1 MKLSKHIQFL
11 KRFLIG
17 ILLLLS
23 VIGCTPLKVYKT
35 PSPSFYGN
43 IDNTSLVNGYP
54 KQKQTWVVFS
64 DRENNR
70 VSPTKEEDITLVYK
84 ELKFLEP
91 LIVLKKRKGMFKVG
105 EYTPTSL
112 NDGKLTLKKGKI
124 KVKGWI
130 PQERLLL
137 WSKGLRSAETGF
149 ATKAILTV
157 SDPEVFAT
165 PNDFLEN
172 DSVIVYK
179 TPNLSEKAK
188 KRSIGDLVYIYKE
201 SADKEMLL
209 IGKEPASIVDSIQS
223 SVYGWVSKKMVS
235 VWGERTAIQLPSNAF
250 SADIFLHKKQD
261 SLQSIPAI
269 SLKEIKQRNR
279 IENIYPTTVKEM
291 SHSPKEVRFLD
302 NPFDYSQNKI
312 YNILGNSI
320 YYPKYKEILYN
331 NRKLNLVFVLDGSE
345 NNRLYIPTLKS
356 LLQEL
361 QLQFSK
367 MDYFSTIR
375 LAGVVYKSDNCGVS
389 NLSSPL
395 TTDYEDVIDF
405 FDDKLQELKCKDA
418 VKGQPVEQGILTA
431 TRLLYEAQAKDQTNM
446 IVLVGTTASA
456 YPSTGILADAI
467 TRVKARLICFQ
478 TQAKSDDTYNNF
490 VLLAEKL
497 VINSAKNISELK
509 KEKIVNP
516 QDVSLEN
523 DYSLSQAAEGIFRL
537 DYPKQSM
544 TQGYVI
550 FPKKGE
556 MMPINILKSSIDSL
570 LGQITFDNKH
580 IDKSLTTYFRSDIG
594 VKKTSLYDKYKD
606 TLTLPQKRIPPAMAS
621 GFLGK
626 DNTFLFKGYLYA
638 PERAGENG
646 ILLNEQEFEQ
656 LHHYYTLLHSKVGN
670 EKEFNRRKA
679 IRYYVRF
686 VKKLNPT
693 INKRSRGR
701 IYKQTMAET
710 IAWQTGMNA
719 PQEPLM
725 NRSLR
730 EWKNSKDIS
739 DTTIESYF
747 NQYKILATRLI
758 THKNNAKMRIKY
770 NGGIYY
776 WVGQE
781 FVPKTMIPKKQKNE
795 STNL

>member
-1 MKLSKHIQFL
+1 MKLSKHRQSL

-23 VIGCTPLKVYKT
+23 VIGCTPLKVYRT
-35 PSPSFYGN
+35 PSPSLYGN
-43 IDNTSLVNGYP
+43 IDNTLLVNGYP

-84 ELKFLEP
+84 ELRFLEP

-112 NDGKLTLKKGKI
+112 NDGKLTLKKSKI
-124 KVKGWI
+124 KVKGWV

-165 PNDFLEN
+165 PNDFVEN

-209 IGKEPASIVDSIQS
+209 IGKKPASIVDSIQS
-223 SVYGWVSKKMVS
+223 SVYGWVSKKMIS
-235 VWGERTAIQLPSNAF
+235 IWGDRTAIQLSSNTF

-279 IENIYPTTVKEM
+279 IENIYPTTIKEL
-291 SHSPKEVRFLD
+291 SQTPKEVGFLD

-312 YNILGNSI
+312 YNILGTPI
-320 YYPKYKEILYN
+320 YYPKYKDILYN

-405 FDDKLQELKCKDA
+405 FDDKLQELKCKDTT
-418 VKGQPVEQGILTA
+418 KGQPVEQGILTA

-446 IVLVGTTASA
+446 IVLVGTSASA

-478 TQAKSDDTYNNF
+478 TQAKSADTYNNF

-523 DYSLSQAAEGIFRL
+523 DYSLSQGAEGIFRL
-537 DYPKQSM
+537 DYPKKSM

-580 IDKSLTTYFRSDIG
+580 IDQSLTTYFRSDIG

-606 TLTLPQKRIPPAMAS
+606 TLTLPKKRIPPAMAS

-626 DNTFLFKGYLYA
+626 DNSFLFKGYLYA

-646 ILLNEQEFEQ
+646 ILLSEQEFEQ

-670 EKEFNRRKA
+670 EKKFNRRKA

-686 VKKLNPT
+686 VKKLNPA

-730 EWKNSKDIS
+730 EWKNNKDIS
-739 DTTIESYF
+739 DTTIEAYF

-758 THKNNAKMRIKY
+758 THKNNAKMRIRY
-770 NGGIYY
+770 NGETYY

-781 FVPKTMIPKKQKNE
+781 FVPKTMIPKK
-795 STNL
+795 L

>member
-1 MKLSKHIQFL
+1 MKLSKHRQSL

-23 VIGCTPLKVYKT
+23 VIGCTPLKVYRT
-35 PSPSFYGN
+35 PSPSLYGN
-43 IDNTSLVNGYP
+43 IDNTPLVNGYP
-54 KQKQTWVVFS
+54 KQTWVVFS

-84 ELKFLEP
+84 ELRFLEP

-112 NDGKLTLKKGKI
+112 NDGKLTLKKSKI
-124 KVKGWI
+124 KVKGWV

-157 SDPEVFAT
+157 SDPEVFTT

-209 IGKEPASIVDSIQS
+209 IGKKPASIVDSIQS
-223 SVYGWVSKKMVS
+223 SVYGWVSKKMIS
-235 VWGERTAIQLPSNAF
+235 IWGDRTAIQLPSNTF

-279 IENIYPTTVKEM
+279 IENIYPTTIKEL
-291 SHSPKEVRFLD
+291 SQTPKEVRFLD

-312 YNILGNSI
+312 YNILGTPI
-320 YYPKYKEILYN
+320 YYPKYKDILYN

-405 FDDKLQELKCKDA
+405 FDDKLQELKCKDTA
-418 VKGQPVEQGILTA
+418 KGQPVEQGILTA

-446 IVLVGTTASA
+446 IVLVGTSASA

-523 DYSLSQAAEGIFRL
+523 DYSLSQGAEGIFRL
-537 DYPKQSM
+537 DYPKKSM

-580 IDKSLTTYFRSDIG
+580 IDQSLTTYFRSDIG

-606 TLTLPQKRIPPAMAS
+606 TLTLPKKRIPPAMAS

-626 DNTFLFKGYLYA
+626 DNSFLFKGYLYA

-646 ILLNEQEFEQ
+646 ILLSEQEFEQ

-670 EKEFNRRKA
+670 EKKFNRRKA

-686 VKKLNPT
+686 VKKLNPA
-693 INKRSRGR
+693 INKRSRGC

-739 DTTIESYF
+739 DTTIEDYF
-747 NQYKILATRLI
+747 NQYKNLATRLI
-758 THKNNAKMRIKY
+758 THKNNAKIRIKY
-770 NGGIYY
+770 NGETYY
-776 WVGQE
+776 WIGQE
-781 FVPKTMIPKKQKNE
+781 FVPKTVIPKK
-795 STNL
+795 L

>member
-35 PSPSFYGN
+35 PSPSLYGN

-157 SDPEVFAT
+157 SDPEVFGT
-165 PNDFLEN
+165 PNDFIEN

-209 IGKEPASIVDSIQS
+209 IGKTPASIVDSIQN

-235 VWGERTAIQLPSNAF
+235 VWGDRTAIQLPPNTF

-261 SLQSIPAI
+261 SLPQVPII
-269 SLKEIKQRNR
+269 SLKDVKQRNR
-279 IENIYPTTVKEM
+279 IENIYPTTIKEM
-291 SHSPKEVRFLD
+291 SHSPKKVQFLD

-312 YNILGNSI
+312 YNILGNPI

-345 NNRLYIPTLKS
+345 NNRLYIPMLKS

-375 LAGVVYKSDNCGVS
+375 LAGVVYKNNNCGVS

-405 FDDKLQELKCKDA
+405 FDNKLQELKCKDA
-418 VKGQPVEQGILTA
+418 IKGQPIDQGVLAA
-431 TRLLYEAQAKDQTNM
+431 TRLLYDSQAKDQTNM
-446 IVLVGTTASA
+446 IVLVGTTASVN
-456 YPSTGILADAI
+456 PLTGVLADAI
-467 TRVKARLICFQ
+467 TRVKARLIFFQ

-497 VINSAKNISELK
+497 VVNSAKNISELK

-516 QDVSLEN
+516 QDISLEN

-537 DYPKQSM
+537 DFPKQSM

-556 MMPINILKSSIDSL
+556 MMPVNILKSSIDSL
-570 LGQITFDNKH
+570 LGQITSDNKH
-580 IDKSLTTYFRSDIG
+580 IDQSLTTYFRSDIG
-594 VKKTSLYDKYKD
+594 VKKTLLYDKFKD
-606 TLTLPQKRIPPAMAS
+606 TLMFSQKRIPPTIAS
-621 GFLGK
+621 AFLGK
-626 DNTFLFKGYLYA
+626 DNTFLFKGFLYA
-638 PERAGENG
+638 PEKAVENG
-646 ILLNEQEFEQ
+646 ILLSEQEFEQ
-656 LHHYYTLLHSKVGN
+656 LHHYYTQLYNKVQN
-670 EKEFNRRKA
+670 DKKFNRQKA
-679 IRYYVRF
+679 IRKYVGF

-693 INKRSRGR
+693 INKWSRGR

-710 IAWQTGMNA
+710 ITWQTGMRT

-739 DTTIESYF
+739 DTTIEDYF
-747 NQYKILATRLI
+747 NQYKNLATRLI
-758 THKNNAKMRIKY
+758 THKNNAKIRIKY
-770 NGGIYY
+770 NGETYY
-776 WVGQE
+776 WIGQE
-781 FVPKTMIPKKQKNE
+781 FVPKTVIPKK
-795 STNL
+795 L

>member
-1 MKLSKHIQFL
+1 MNLSKQSVQSSKSF
-11 KRFLIG
+11 FIG
-17 ILLLLS
+17 ILLLFL

-35 PSPSFYGN
+35 PYPSQYGN
-43 IDNTSLVNGYP
+43 IDQTTLVNGYP

-105 EYTPTSL
+105 EYNPSSL
-112 NDGKLTLKKGKI
+112 NDGKLTLKKSKI

-137 WSKGLRSAETGF
+137 WSKGLRNAETGF
-149 ATKAILTV
+149 ATKAILTT
-157 SDPEVFAT
+157 SSSEVFST
-165 PNDFLEN
+165 PNDFIEN

-188 KRSIGDLVYIYKE
+188 KRSVGDLVYVYKE
-201 SADKEMLL
+201 SSDKEMLL
-209 IGKEPASIVDSIQS
+209 IGKTPASIVDSIQN

-235 VWGERTAIQLPSNAF
+235 VWGDRTAIQLPPNTF

-261 SLQSIPAI
+261 SLPQVPII
-269 SLKEIKQRNR
+269 SLKDVKQRNR
-279 IENIYPTTVKEM
+279 IENIYPTTIKEM
-291 SHSPKEVRFLD
+291 SHSPKKVRFLD

-312 YNILGNSI
+312 YNILGNPI

-345 NNRLYIPTLKS
+345 NNRLYIPMLKS

-375 LAGVVYKSDNCGVS
+375 LAGVVYKNNNCGVS

-405 FDDKLQELKCKDA
+405 FDNKLQELKCKDA
-418 VKGQPVEQGILTA
+418 IKGQPIDQGVLAA
-431 TRLLYEAQAKDQTNM
+431 TRLLYDSQAKDQTNM
-446 IVLVGTTASA
+446 IVLVGTTASVN
-456 YPSTGILADAI
+456 PLTGVLADAI
-467 TRVKARLICFQ
+467 TRVKARLIFFQ

-497 VINSAKNISELK
+497 VVNSAKNISELK

-516 QDVSLEN
+516 QDISLEN

-537 DYPKQSM
+537 DFPKQSM

-556 MMPINILKSSIDSL
+556 MMPVNILKSSIDSL
-570 LGQITFDNKH
+570 LGQITSDNKH
-580 IDKSLTTYFRSDIG
+580 IDQSLTTYFRSDIG
-594 VKKTSLYDKYKD
+594 VKKTLLYDKFKD
-606 TLTLPQKRIPPAMAS
+606 TLMFSQKRIPPTIAS
-621 GFLGK
+621 AFLGK
-626 DNTFLFKGYLYA
+626 DNTFLFKGFLYA
-638 PERAGENG
+638 PEKAVENG
-646 ILLNEQEFEQ
+646 ILLSEQEFEQ
-656 LHHYYTLLHSKVGN
+656 LHHYYTQLYNKVQN
-670 EKEFNRRKA
+670 DKKFNRQKA
-679 IRYYVRF
+679 IRKYVGF

-693 INKRSRGR
+693 INKWSRGR

-710 IAWQTGMNA
+710 ITWQTGMRT

-739 DTTIESYF
+739 DTTIEDYF
-747 NQYKILATRLI
+747 NQYKNLATRLI
-758 THKNNAKMRIKY
+758 THKNNAKIRIKY
-770 NGGIYY
+770 NGETYY
-776 WVGQE
+776 WIGQE
-781 FVPKTMIPKKQKNE
+781 FVPKTVIPKK
-795 STNL
+795 L

>member
-149 ATKAILTV
+149 AAKAILTV

-165 PNDFLEN
+165 PNDFIEN

-209 IGKEPASIVDSIQS
+209 IGKKPASIVDSIQS

-269 SLKEIKQRNR
+269 SLDEDTFRHIQGGFSGGVSGGIEILPRFTFTALAGMGF
-279 IENIYPTTVKEM
+279 YFGG
-291 SHSPKEVRFLD
+291 EV
-302 NPFDYSQNKI
+302 NPLSKMKFNQYVNFRLNTSLSYTQKDWS
-312 YNILGNSI
+312 LAFS
-320 YYPKYKEILYN
+320 ILYN
-331 NRKLNLVFVLDGSE
+331 NKNLYFKDVDLLGINTANFKLT
-345 NNRLYIPTLKS
+345 YIK
-356 LLQEL
+356 QI
-361 QLQFSK
+361 K
-367 MDYFSTIR
+367 FSTR
-375 LAGVVYKSDNCGVS
+375 RS
-389 NLSSPL
+389 NK
-395 TTDYEDVIDF
+395 V
-405 FDDKLQELKCKDA
+405 
-418 VKGQPVEQGILTA
+418 
-431 TRLLYEAQAKDQTNM
+431 TRY
-446 IVLVGTTASA
+446 
-456 YPSTGILADAI
+456 
-467 TRVKARLICFQ
+467 
-478 TQAKSDDTYNNF
+478 
-490 VLLAEKL
+490 
-497 VINSAKNISELK
+497 
-509 KEKIVNP
+509 
-516 QDVSLEN
+516 
-523 DYSLSQAAEGIFRL
+523 
-537 DYPKQSM
+537 
-544 TQGYVI
+544 
-550 FPKKGE
+550 
-556 MMPINILKSSIDSL
+556 
-570 LGQITFDNKH
+570 LG
-580 IDKSLTTYFRSDIG
+580 
-594 VKKTSLYDKYKD
+594 
-606 TLTLPQKRIPPAMAS
+606 M
-621 GFLGK
+621 
-626 DNTFLFKGYLYA
+626 
-638 PERAGENG
+638 
-646 ILLNEQEFEQ
+646 
-656 LHHYYTLLHSKVGN
+656 
-670 EKEFNRRKA
+670 
-679 IRYYVRF
+679 
-686 VKKLNPT
+686 
-693 INKRSRGR
+693 
-701 IYKQTMAET
+701 
-710 IAWQTGMNA
+710 
-719 PQEPLM
+719 
-725 NRSLR
+725 
-730 EWKNSKDIS
+730 
-739 DTTIESYF
+739 
-747 NQYKILATRLI
+747 
-758 THKNNAKMRIKY
+758 
-770 NGGIYY
+770 
-776 WVGQE
+776 
-781 FVPKTMIPKKQKNE
+781 
-795 STNL
+795 